1 MKKIVSLLLAVIML
15 AGFSVLAF
23 AASADFG
30 PGRDPWRERVVDN
43 ADLLTDSEEQLLSER
58 ISGVMNEYLFDIV
71 ILTENGIGNYSPEQY
86 AQSYYASN
94 EYGCGDTY
102 DGSMFLISMA
112 ERDYYILNDGLG
124 TDIISSRDVRNMGDT
139 VAPYLSAGRY
149 YDGFS
154 KYIDMLE
161 DELYQNKLHPAKKRF
176 MSESQV
182 MMFVI
187 ISIIGVVIALI
198 VVSVMKKKMKTH
210 QIALEA
216 NDYIRRGSL
225 QMNNTEE
232 TFLYSQV
239 SKVPRATESSSS
251 RGSGGFSSGGHN
263 FSGGGGKF

>member
-1 MKKIVSLLLAVIML
+1 
-15 AGFSVLAF
+15 
-23 AASADFG
+23 
-30 PGRDPWRERVVDN
+30 
-43 ADLLTDSEEQLLSER
+43 
-58 ISGVMNEYLFDIV
+58 V
-71 ILTENGIGNYSPEQY
+71 ILTENAIGGYSPERY

-94 EYGCGDTY
+94 DYGCGDTY

-112 ERDYYILNDGLG
+112 DRDYYILNDGLG
-124 TDIISSRDVRNMGDT
+124 TDILSKRDVSNIGDT
-139 VAPYLSAGRY
+139 VAPYLTAGRY

-161 DELYQNKLHPAKKRF
+161 EELYQNKLHPVKKRF

-182 MMFVI
+182 MIFLVI
-187 ISIIGVVIALI
+187 TGIGIIIALI
-198 VVSVMKKKMKTH
+198 AVSVMKKNMKTH

-216 NDYIRRGSL
+216 NDYIRSGSL

-239 SKVPRATESSSS
+239 SKTPRMTESSSS
-251 RGSGGFSSGGHN
+251 RSDGGFSSGGHH